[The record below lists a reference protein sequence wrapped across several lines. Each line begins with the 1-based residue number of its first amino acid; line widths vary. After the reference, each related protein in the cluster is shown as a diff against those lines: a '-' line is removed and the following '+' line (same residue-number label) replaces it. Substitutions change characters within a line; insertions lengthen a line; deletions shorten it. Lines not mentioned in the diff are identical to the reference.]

1 MPNIKAAFEPDFA
14 TFFFEKIGGS
24 DDAKEKRSK
33 NIFSDQEEG
42 SIQFSL
48 LGTNENFIRAVM
60 VVATS
65 INDVVSKRDWRGVLQ
80 NYINSV

>member
-1 MPNIKAAFEPDFA
+1 MPNIKAAFEPDFT

-33 NIFSDQEEG
+33 NIFLAQEG

-48 LGTNENFIRAVM
+48 LGTNENFIR

-65 INDVVSKRDWRGVLQ
+65 INDVVSKRDWRRVLQ
-80 NYINSV
+80 NYINFV

>member
-1 MPNIKAAFEPDFA
+1 MPNIKAAFEPDFT

-24 DDAKEKRSK
+24 DAKEKRSK
-33 NIFSDQEEG
+33 NIFLAQEG

-65 INDVVSKRDWRGVLQ
+65 INDVVSKRDWRRVLQ
-80 NYINSV
+80 NYINFV

>member
-1 MPNIKAAFEPDFA
+1 MPNIKAAFEPDFT
-14 TFFFEKIGGS
+14 TFFFENIGGS

-33 NIFSDQEEG
+33 NIFLAQEG

-65 INDVVSKRDWRGVLQ
+65 INDVVSKRDWRRVLQ
-80 NYINSV
+80 NYINFV

>member
-1 MPNIKAAFEPDFA
+1 MPNIKAAFEPDF
-14 TFFFEKIGGS
+14 TTLFFEKIGGS

-33 NIFSDQEEG
+33 DIFLAQEG

-60 VVATS
+60 HP
-65 INDVVSKRDWRGVLQ
+65 
-80 NYINSV
+80 